1 MELSERDKKY
11 KRKVEDALAR
21 YSADLYDIS
30 SGYNILRY
38 AEKGLLKAV
47 EFESVINQNLML
59 YSISP
64 EHNGNAAFSIL
75 RHAHEGHLSYDLK
88 L

>member
-1 MELSERDKKY
+1 MELSEKDKKY

-47 EFESVINQNLML
+47 EFESAINQDLML
-59 YSISP
+59 YSFSP
-64 EHNGNAAFSIL
+64 ENNGNSAFSIL
-75 RHAHEGHLSYDLK
+75 RHAHEGHLGYKSE
-88 L
+88 

>member
-11 KRKVEDALAR
+11 KAKVECAIAR
-21 YSADLYDIS
+21 YSADLYDVS

-47 EFESVINQNLML
+47 EFESVINQDLMV
-59 YSISP
+59 YSFSP
-64 EHNGNAAFSIL
+64 EHNGNSAFSIL
-75 RHAHEGHLSYDLK
+75 RHAHKGHLGYKSE
-88 L
+88 